1 MSIYDNRLKIP
12 MNLHRNRF
20 RALGA
25 PTNNHIIDQRIGHLT
40 VQVLNVHVL
49 LDQCTAV
56 ISDSDSLLKFSHLLF
71 ASITCS
77 SRSRSPA
84 KSFDIAR

>member
-1 MSIYDNRLKIP
+1 
-12 MNLHRNRF
+12 MNLYGNRF
-20 RALGA
+20 RALCA
-25 PTNNHIIDQRIGHLT
+25 PTDSHIVNQRIDHLT

-71 ASITCS
+71 AILDHMLQPITLS
-77 SRSRSPA
+77 GKNLST
-84 KSFDIAR
+84 

>member
-1 MSIYDNRLKIP
+1 

-25 PTNNHIIDQRIGHLT
+25 PTNNHIIDQRIDHLT

-56 ISDSDSLLKFSHLLF
+56 IS
-71 ASITCS
+71 
-77 SRSRSPA
+77 RSPA